1 MKHIDRIKNQNQEY
15 HMEKRYLYLL
25 YNYLQKAL
33 FLTIILTMKYLL
45 PASFSFPCLLAVF
58 LTSLFVHF
66 ALFYFFLPISLQ
78 FFTLFFV
85 YFLLSPLPFNSI
97 LFKPFSNTFH
107 IHNACCTQCFHP
119 SIDLY
124 LQTLQT
130 KNKVKFLYPAVVR
143 RWQC

>member
-1 MKHIDRIKNQNQEY
+1 MNIYCIIIYK
-15 HMEKRYLYLL
+15 
-25 YNYLQKAL
+25 KAL
-33 FLTIILTMKYLL
+33 FLTIILTMKYLW

-66 ALFYFFLPISLQ
+66 ALFYFFLPISSFSLSSLST
-78 FFTLFFV
+78 FFCHLFPSTP
-85 YFLLSPLPFNSI
+85 Y
-97 LFKPFSNTFH
+97 FSNLFQTLVTYTMLVV
-107 IHNACCTQCFHP
+107 HNAFIRVIR
-119 SIDLY
+119 IDLY